1 VTSLAVYGFWEFWVL
16 FLGGIVIGSIADF
29 FGLNIAIQLVAFLA
43 FSGISILVAMKASTR
58 RQG

>member
-1 VTSLAVYGFWEFWVL
+1 MDFGDLGFI
-16 FLGGIVIGSIADF
+16 LGAIVIRSIADF

-43 FSGISILVAMKASTR
+43 FSGISLLVTMKASTR